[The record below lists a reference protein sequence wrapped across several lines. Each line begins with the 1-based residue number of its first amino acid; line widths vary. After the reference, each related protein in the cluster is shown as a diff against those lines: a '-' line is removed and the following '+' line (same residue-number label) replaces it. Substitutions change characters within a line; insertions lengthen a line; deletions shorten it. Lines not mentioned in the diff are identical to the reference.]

1 MNSGNSNTSE
11 CHRLLHNLLDKLNL
25 KRSDKYVALS
35 NLSMYNNIKTLYKN
49 IRFTISA
56 PTWNENIIYLANHI
70 LRHIFK
76 IIWTY
81 VKNLEE
87 ILIIIIIIMII
98 IMYVSKLIN
107 RATSKIKEGYYLE
120 LLTPETMK
128 LPGSTKKS

>member
-11 CHRLLHNLLDKLNL
+11 SHRLLHNLLDKLNL

-35 NLSMYNNIKTLYKN
+35 NLSMYNNIKTLHKN
-49 IRFTISA
+49 IKFTISA
-56 PTWNENIIYLANHI
+56 PTWNEKIIYLGDHI

-81 VKNLEE
+81 VKNLEKR
-87 ILIIIIIIMII
+87 LMIIIIMII

-107 RATSKIKEGYYLE
+107 RTTSKIKEGYYLE